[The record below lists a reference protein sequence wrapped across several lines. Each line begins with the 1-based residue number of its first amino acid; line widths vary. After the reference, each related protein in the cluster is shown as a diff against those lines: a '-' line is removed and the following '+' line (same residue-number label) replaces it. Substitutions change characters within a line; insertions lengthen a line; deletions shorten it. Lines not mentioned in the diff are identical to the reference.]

1 MNGNYSSS
9 PIKESATGRPDR
21 DPLATQD
28 DPAKFLTQDS
38 RTTGDGSARST
49 VEVLAEELA
58 KPAVGDGDHDQD
70 HQERRRVATR
80 VVTIGIG
87 RSMRA
92 GRFPLTPD
100 VDVERSRPATAIAI
114 STDT

>member
-1 MNGNYSSS
+1 
-9 PIKESATGRPDR
+9 
-21 DPLATQD
+21 
-28 DPAKFLTQDS
+28 
-38 RTTGDGSARST
+38 
-49 VEVLAEELA
+49 
-58 KPAVGDGDHDQD
+58 VGDGDHDQD

-114 STDT
+114 STDS

>member
-49 VEVLAEELA
+49 VEVLAEELG
-58 KPAVGDGDHDQD
+58 PSL
-70 HQERRRVATR
+70 RW
-80 VVTIGIG
+80 
-87 RSMRA
+87 
-92 GRFPLTPD
+92 
-100 VDVERSRPATAIAI
+100 ATATPARATK
-114 STDT
+114 SAGE

>member
-1 MNGNYSSS
+1 MNGNYGSS

-49 VEVLAEELA
+49 VEVLAEELGA
-58 KPAVGDGDHDQD
+58 SL
-70 HQERRRVATR
+70 RW
-80 VVTIGIG
+80 
-87 RSMRA
+87 
-92 GRFPLTPD
+92 
-100 VDVERSRPATAIAI
+100 ATATTTRTTKSAGE
-114 STDT
+114 

>member
-49 VEVLAEELA
+49 VEVLAEEL
-58 KPAVGDGDHDQD
+58 G
-70 HQERRRVATR
+70 
-80 VVTIGIG
+80 
-87 RSMRA
+87 
-92 GRFPLTPD
+92 
-100 VDVERSRPATAIAI
+100 
-114 STDT
+114 

>member
-49 VEVLAEELA
+49 VEVLAEELG
-58 KPAVGDGDHDQD
+58 PSL
-70 HQERRRVATR
+70 RW
-80 VVTIGIG
+80 
-87 RSMRA
+87 
-92 GRFPLTPD
+92 
-100 VDVERSRPATAIAI
+100 ATATTTRTTKSAGE
-114 STDT
+114 